1 MALKIVKEGVFD
13 AKIYEESI
21 GHDFRALS
29 QAILPEIDDLCKLT
43 SELHTEKGPF
53 TTLKKPLN
61 PQKSWFEAPNFL
73 LNDCLPLPSN
83 TPYSPPFL
91 TPSSILTPS
100 FGGKKPPFH
109 DQKKVRFDLSRNR

>member
-1 MALKIVKEGVFD
+1 MAQKIVKEGVFD

-53 TTLKKPLN
+53 TTL
-61 PQKSWFEAPNFL
+61 
-73 LNDCLPLPSN
+73 
-83 TPYSPPFL
+83 
-91 TPSSILTPS
+91 
-100 FGGKKPPFH
+100 
-109 DQKKVRFDLSRNR
+109 